1 MLIEINAGYKYRLY
15 PTLEQRRLLNHCF
28 FVANQA
34 YNVCLD
40 YQKTTW
46 DRNKD
51 LDKKDRVYPK
61 ASKVDD
67 VVRKALKERD
77 LSAKSV
83 ILQQERI
90 HVSRALMDAITSDK
104 GFPRFK
110 NSKLSNQSFSWNNQG
125 YSIKDTSNP
134 NFKILRFMKQDFK
147 VRFHRD
153 LPEGYKLNSITISRK
168 ANKYYV
174 SLGITYDSNVDLISS
189 QDLDIKRAVGIDI
202 NVDSLAYSTGTLIA
216 TNSRRFSAPKY
227 SSAFKR
233 LQGKNSRRLEL
244 ARKEK
249 RKVSKNFYKTLA
261 RLNKVQDKV
270 SNSKTD
276 LLHKIAKETINKFD
290 AIVVEDLKVK
300 DMTKSEGV
308 KTKGKNRLVRDSSFY
323 RLLGLLKYK
332 SMRNGKLFIKI
343 NPQYTSMTCSHCD
356 FIHFKLGDK
365 RIFNCPRCNTKIHR
379 DYNAAINI
387 LSLGLASLGLGISLQ
402 TINVKPFE
410 LVRITELQSGS
421 LALNSYN

>member
-323 RLLGLLKYK
+323 RLLGLLEYK

>member
-15 PTLEQRRLLNHCF
+15 PTLEQRKLLNHCF

-61 ASKVDD
+61 ASEIDN

-77 LSAKSV
+77 ISAKSV

-90 HVSRALMDAITSDK
+90 HASRALMDAITSDK

-125 YSIKDTSNP
+125 YSIKDTGNP
-134 NFKILRFMKQDFK
+134 KFKILRFMKQDFK

-323 RLLGLLKYK
+323 RLLGLLEYK

>member
-202 NVDSLAYSTGTLIA
+202 NVDSLAYSTGTLLA
-216 TNSRRFSAPKY
+216 TNSRIFSAPKY

-233 LQGKNSRRLEL
+233 LQRKNSRRLEL

-276 LLHKIAKETINKFD
+276 LLHKIEKETINKFD

-323 RLLGLLKYK
+323 RLLGLLEYK

-410 LVRITELQSGS
+410 LVRVTELQSGS

>member
-15 PTLEQRRLLNHCF
+15 PTLEQRKLLNHCF

-40 YQKTTW
+40 YQKSTW

-61 ASKVDD
+61 ASEIDD
-67 VVRKALKERD
+67 VVRKALKDRD
-77 LSAKSV
+77 ISAKSV

-90 HVSRALMDAITSDK
+90 HASRALMDAITSDK

-110 NSKLSNQSFSWNNQG
+110 NSRLSNQSFSWNNQG
-125 YSIKDTSNP
+125 YSIKDTGNP
-134 NFKILRFMKQDFK
+134 KFKILRLMKQDFK

-174 SLGITYDSNVDLISS
+174 SFGITYQSNVDLISS
-189 QDLDIKRAVGIDI
+189 GDLDIKRAVGIDV
-202 NVDSLAYSTGTLIA
+202 NVDSLAYSTGTLLA
-216 TNSRRFSAPKY
+216 TNSRMFSAPKY

-233 LQGKNSRRLEL
+233 LQRKNSRRLEL

-249 RKVSKNFYKTLA
+249 RKVSKKFYKTLA

-300 DMTKSEGV
+300 DIAKSEGNA
-308 KTKGKNRLVRDSSFY
+308 KKARNRVIQDASFY
-323 RLLGLLKYK
+323 RLLGLLEYK

-365 RIFNCPRCNTKIHR
+365 RIFKCPRCNTKIHR

>member
-15 PTLEQRRLLNHCF
+15 PTLEQRKLLNHCF

-34 YNVCLD
+34 YNICLD

-46 DRNKD
+46 DRNKA
-51 LDKKDRVYPK
+51 LDKKDRVYPN
-61 ASKVDD
+61 ASKIDA

-77 LSAKSV
+77 ISAKSV

-90 HVSRALMDAITSDK
+90 HASRALMDAVTSDK
-104 GFPRFK
+104 GFPKFK

-125 YSIKDTSNP
+125 YSIKDTGNP
-134 NFKILRFMKQDFK
+134 KFKILRFMKQDFK

-153 LPEGYKLNSITISRK
+153 LPEGYKLNSITINRK

-174 SLGITYDSNVDLISS
+174 SFGITYDSNVDLISS
-189 QDLDIKRAVGIDI
+189 GDLDIKRAVGIDI
-202 NVDSLAYSTGTLIA
+202 NVDSLAYSTGTLLA
-216 TNSRRFSAPKY
+216 TNSRMFSAPKY

-233 LQGKNSRRLEL
+233 LQRKNSRRLEL

-308 KTKGKNRLVRDSSFY
+308 KTKGKNCLVRDTSFY
-323 RLLGLLKYK
+323 RLLGLLEYK

-410 LVRITELQSGS
+410 LVRVAELQSGS
-421 LALNSYN
+421 LALNGYN

>member
-15 PTLEQRRLLNHCF
+15 PTLEQRKLLNHCF

-233 LQGKNSRRLEL
+233 LQRKNSRRLEL

-410 LVRITELQSGS
+410 LVRVTELQSGS

>member
-202 NVDSLAYSTGTLIA
+202 NVDSLAYSTGTLLA
-216 TNSRRFSAPKY
+216 TNSRIFSAPKY

-233 LQGKNSRRLEL
+233 LQRKNSRRLEL

-308 KTKGKNRLVRDSSFY
+308 KS
-323 RLLGLLKYK
+323 
-332 SMRNGKLFIKI
+332 
-343 NPQYTSMTCSHCD
+343 
-356 FIHFKLGDK
+356 
-365 RIFNCPRCNTKIHR
+365 
-379 DYNAAINI
+379 
-387 LSLGLASLGLGISLQ
+387 LS
-402 TINVKPFE
+402 
-410 LVRITELQSGS
+410 
-421 LALNSYN
+421 

>member
-46 DRNKD
+46 DRNKV

-61 ASKVDD
+61 ASEVDD

-77 LSAKSV
+77 ISAKSV

-110 NSKLSNQSFSWNNQG
+110 NSKLSSQSFSWNNQG
-125 YSIKDTSNP
+125 YSIRDTGNP
-134 NFKILRFMKQDFK
+134 KFKILRFMKQDFK

-174 SLGITYDSNVDLISS
+174 SFGITYDSNVDLISS

-308 KTKGKNRLVRDSSFY
+308 KTKSKNRLVRDSSFY
-323 RLLGLLKYK
+323 RLLGLLEYK

>member
-110 NSKLSNQSFSWNNQG
+110 NSKLSNQSFSCNNQG

-168 ANKYYV
+168 AGKYFV
-174 SLGITYDSNVDLISS
+174 SFGITYQANVDLISS

-202 NVDSLAYSTGTLIA
+202 NVDVFPLLSI
-216 TNSRRFSAPKY
+216 R
-227 SSAFKR
+227 
-233 LQGKNSRRLEL
+233 RRL
-244 ARKEK
+244 KGS
-249 RKVSKNFYKTLA
+249 KVKTL
-261 RLNKVQDKV
+261 
-270 SNSKTD
+270 
-276 LLHKIAKETINKFD
+276 
-290 AIVVEDLKVK
+290 
-300 DMTKSEGV
+300 
-308 KTKGKNRLVRDSSFY
+308 
-323 RLLGLLKYK
+323 
-332 SMRNGKLFIKI
+332 
-343 NPQYTSMTCSHCD
+343 
-356 FIHFKLGDK
+356 GD
-365 RIFNCPRCNTKIHR
+365 
-379 DYNAAINI
+379 
-387 LSLGLASLGLGISLQ
+387 
-402 TINVKPFE
+402 
-410 LVRITELQSGS
+410 
-421 LALNSYN
+421 